1 MKKQGSNALPKI
13 GLTGLE
19 AKKILSVTKGKAA
32 DHDQK
37 KTLSGLSLQDRE
49 KDQHTA
55 LAPVVPTLP
64 YDPRQT
70 TLVPILSSQ
79 GLQIMVQSQEVE
91 AKHDAKRAELEK
103 KERRP
108 TSPAPVALGAATS
121 SMWSSRVEENLEV
134 LEEDDLIRRTK
145 KPRTASSKSS

>member
-1 MKKQGSNALPKI
+1 M
-13 GLTGLE
+13 
-19 AKKILSVTKGKAA
+19 KGKAA

-55 LAPVVPTLP
+55 LAP
-64 YDPRQT
+64 
-70 TLVPILSSQ
+70 
-79 GLQIMVQSQEVE
+79 IMVQSQEVE

-108 TSPAPVALGAATS
+108 TSQASVALGAATS
-121 SMWSSRVEENLEV
+121 SMWSSRVVENLEV
-134 LEEDDLIRRTK
+134 LEEVDLIRRTK
-145 KPRTASSKSS
+145 KPITVSSKSS